1 MCVVVCSVPGLVS
14 QRLMVM
20 SFMEGTPLM
29 QLRDKIADLPKWK
42 RDKVGGPK
50 HGVCIVH

>member
-1 MCVVVCSVPGLVS
+1 
-14 QRLMVM
+14 MVM

-42 RDKVGGPK
+42 RDKVSGANMS
-50 HGVCIVH
+50 CLTF